1 MVESYLSNETFY
13 EELAIANGIT
23 NYTTLSRRGEVFR
36 VAGPDGLR
44 AHKKGR
50 KKTLNEPT
58 EKNNSQPLE
67 EISIDTSTEL
77 VKELEDELLKLR
89 I

>member
-58 EKNNSQPLE
+58 EKTTLSR
-67 EISIDTSTEL
+67 
-77 VKELEDELLKLR
+77 LKK
-89 I
+89 